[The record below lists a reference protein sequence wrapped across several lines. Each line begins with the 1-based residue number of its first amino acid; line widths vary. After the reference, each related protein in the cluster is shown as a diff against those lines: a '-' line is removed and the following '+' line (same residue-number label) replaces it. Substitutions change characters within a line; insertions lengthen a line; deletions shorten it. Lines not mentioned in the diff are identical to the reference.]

1 MSEKP
6 DCCATGSPS
15 QLSHWAIENL
25 YWAKISGLESFQDKE
40 CAVLVGDCPL
50 CFNLWGRLGERWRR
64 PAGEDGPCC
73 GCVNNNNIPSAL
85 PTTCCGR
92 TGIQGGHCPQAAGGS
107 LERGLSVPFV
117 RPRPRI
123 RLNAVDL
130 LAYRTTNHRDH
141 VVPFFTAPLP
151 MPVTHCHPANSRPSA
166 FPCGLNCL
174 CAYPGRP

>member
-6 DCCATGSPS
+6 DCGAPGSPS

-40 CAVLVGDCPL
+40 CAVLVGDYPL
-50 CFNLWGRLGERWRR
+50 CFNLWGRLGKLRHR

-92 TGIQGGHCPQAAGGS
+92 TGIQGGHGPQAAGGS
-107 LERGLSVPFV
+107 LERGLTVPLE
-117 RPRPRI
+117 RPRPRT
-123 RLNAVDL
+123 RLNAIAL
-130 LAYRTTNHRDH
+130 MAYRTTNHRDH

-151 MPVTHCHPANSRPSA
+151 LCQGPSHTASRRIQGPPPSRT
-166 FPCGLNCL
+166 G
-174 CAYPGRP
+174 